1 MSKPIQDIN
10 SIARAGRATGDQKDS
25 RSQAQIDYE
34 EGRGY
39 VQKGESALAAVSLHN
54 ALRGFEE
61 EDNREGIANA
71 SNQLGHVCLQR
82 EEFAKALT
90 SYQRAWEICE
100 ELGDR
105 ISLQAISMQLV
116 QVYRG
121 LEDYRKSIDICLD
134 LLDEYQGNNDP
145 RGTTTVLEMMAEVY
159 LASGDLEKAADT
171 YNTMASIHANFK
183 HEKIAE
189 SYRQKA
195 VDLVSQRA

>member
-1 MSKPIQDIN
+1 MSTPIQNRQDITKGGQA
-10 SIARAGRATGDQKDS
+10 IGGKKDS

-39 VQKGESALAAVSLHN
+39 VEKGESALAAVSLHN

-82 EEFAKALT
+82 EEFKKALA
-90 SYQRAWEICE
+90 SYRRAWDICE

-105 ISLQAISMQLV
+105 ISLQAISRQLV

-121 LEDYRKSIDICLD
+121 LRDYRKSLDICLD

-145 RGTTTVLEMMAEVY
+145 RGTTTVLELMAEIY
-159 LASGDLEKAADT
+159 LESGELEKAADS
-171 YNTMASIHANFK
+171 YRTMASIHANFK
-183 HEKIAE
+183 HDSIAE

-195 VDLVSQRA
+195 ADLEKKRA